1 MKYEQALMQRADSK
15 CELCTSTNILAAYEI
30 LVSPMS
36 TEDTHILLCET
47 CRDQINGNDLDLNH
61 WRSLP
66 DTMWSTTPAVQVM
79 AYRLLNQLNGE
90 TWAQDALDMLYL
102 EDDIK
107 AWADAGIDNT
117 IDDNESTFDSNGVR
131 LHAGDNVILI
141 KDLDVKGAGF
151 TAKRGT
157 AVRGISLTNNPEHI
171 EGRVNGTRI
180 VLVSTYL
187 KKM

>member
-15 CELCTSTNILAAYEI
+15 CELCTATSALAAHSIPE
-30 LVSPMS
+30 SPQ
-36 TEDTHILLCET
+36 TNEDSHILLCET
-47 CRDQINGNDLDLNH
+47 CREQISSEQLDLNH
-61 WRSLP
+61 FRSLP
-66 DTMWSTTPAVQVM
+66 DTMWSTVPAVQVM
-79 AYRLLNQLNGE
+79 CYRLLKQLSSE
-90 TWAQDALDMLYL
+90 SWAQDALDMLYL
-102 EDDIK
+102 EEDVK
-107 AWADAGIDNT
+107 AWAEAGINDEV
-117 IDDNESTFDSNGVR
+117 DDSEPCYDSNGVR
-131 LHAGDNVILI
+131 LQAGDNVVLI

-180 VLVSTYL
+180 VLVSKYL

>member
-1 MKYEQALMQRADSK
+1 MKYEQALMQRADSR
-15 CELCTSTNILAAYEI
+15 CELCPSTEALAAYAIPE
-30 LVSPMS
+30 SPQDS
-36 TEDTHILLCET
+36 ADSHILICDT
-47 CRDQINGNDLDLNH
+47 CRSQIDNNELDLNH
-61 WRSLP
+61 FRSLP
-66 DTMWSTTPAVQVM
+66 DTMWSQVPAVQVM
-79 AYRLLNQLNGE
+79 CYRLLKQISSE
-90 TWAQDALDMLYL
+90 SWAQDALDMLYL

-107 AWADAGIDNT
+107 TWADAGINDEL
-117 IDDNESTFDSNGVR
+117 DDSDPCYDSNGVR
-131 LHAGDNVILI
+131 LQAGDNVVLI

-180 VLVSTYL
+180 VLVSKFL